1 MKKYESK
8 INVFVEWLIYMICYT
23 VILICVSMFF
33 KNTIQIDNTH
43 YGVWVFIASVIIYL
57 LNQTIKP
64 IIIKLTIPIMALT
77 FGILYPF
84 VNLLILKIVDWILL
98 SHFTINGIFYAYIV
112 AVIIEI
118 YFVRIFFILLFSC
131 HNHVPLVIKA

>member
-1 MKKYESK
+1 MKKYK
-8 INVFVEWLIYMICYT
+8 MRINGIIEWLIYMICYT
-23 VILICVSMFF
+23 VIIIGISLFF

-43 YGVWVFIASVIIYL
+43 YGLWVFIASIIIYL

-64 IIIKLTIPIMALT
+64 IIIKLTIPILAIT

-84 VNLLILKIVDWILL
+84 INLLILKIVDWILG

-112 AVIIEI
+112 AVIIS
-118 YFVRIFFILLFSC
+118 ILNSLIT
-131 HNHVPLVIKA
+131 HLIIKPVMRKEK

>member
-1 MKKYESK
+1 MKKYEQK
-8 INVFVEWLIYMICYT
+8 LNVIIEWLIYMICYAL
-23 VILICVSMFF
+23 ILIGISMLF

-43 YGVWVFIASVIIYL
+43 YGVWVFIASIIIYL

-64 IIIKLTIPIMALT
+64 IIIKLTIPILALT

-84 VNLLILKIVDWILL
+84 VNLLILKLVDWILG

-112 AVIIEI
+112 AVIIS
-118 YFVRIFFILLFSC
+118 ILNSLMT
-131 HNHVPLVIKA
+131 HLIIKPVIRKEK

>member
-1 MKKYESK
+1 MKKYEQK
-8 INVFVEWLIYMICYT
+8 LNVIIEWLIYMICYAL
-23 VILICVSMFF
+23 ILIGISMLF

-43 YGVWVFIASVIIYL
+43 YGVWVFIASIIIYL

-64 IIIKLTIPIMALT
+64 VIIKLTIPILALT

-84 VNLLILKIVDWILL
+84 VNLLILKLVDWILG

-112 AVIIEI
+112 AVIIS
-118 YFVRIFFILLFSC
+118 ILNSLM
-131 HNHVPLVIKA
+131 NHLIIKPVIRKEK

>member
-8 INVFVEWLIYMICYT
+8 INIFVEWLIYMICYSL
-23 VILICVSMFF
+23 ILIAVSMLF

-84 VNLLILKIVDWILL
+84 VNLFTLKLVDWILG
-98 SHFTINGIFYAYIV
+98 SHFTINGIFYAYLV
-112 AVIIEI
+112 AVVISILNTLITHLIIK
-118 YFVRIFFILLFSC
+118 
-131 HNHVPLVIKA
+131 PVIGKEK

>member
-1 MKKYESK
+1 MKKYEQK
-8 INVFVEWLIYMICYT
+8 INVIIEWLIYMICYT
-23 VILICVSMFF
+23 VILIGISMFF

-43 YGVWVFIASVIIYL
+43 YGAWVFFASIIIYL

-84 VNLLILKIVDWILL
+84 VNLLILKLVDWILG

-112 AVIIEI
+112 AVIIS
-118 YFVRIFFILLFSC
+118 ILNSLMT
-131 HNHVPLVIKA
+131 HLIIKPVIRKEK

>member
-1 MKKYESK
+1 MKHYEQK
-8 INVFVEWLIYMICYT
+8 INVIIEWLIYMICYT
-23 VILICVSMFF
+23 LILIGISLIF

-43 YGVWVFIASVIIYL
+43 YGAWVFIASIIIYL

-84 VNLLILKIVDWILL
+84 VNLLILKLVDWILG

-112 AVIIEI
+112 AVLISILNSLMTHLIIK
-118 YFVRIFFILLFSC
+118 
-131 HNHVPLVIKA
+131 PVIRKEK